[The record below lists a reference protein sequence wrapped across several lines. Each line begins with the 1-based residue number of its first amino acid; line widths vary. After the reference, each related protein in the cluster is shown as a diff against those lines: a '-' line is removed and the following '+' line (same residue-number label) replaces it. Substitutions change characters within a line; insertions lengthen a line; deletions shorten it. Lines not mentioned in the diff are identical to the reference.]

1 MSNFEVKVKQIN
13 KIIHHPN
20 ADRLDLV
27 YIGDYICIVTRDTYV
42 ISDLVVYI
50 PEAAL
55 VPQDVLE
62 KIGLWDTEKDK
73 GRLAGKNGDR
83 VKAIRLRGIMSQ
95 GIIYPLTFRTDV
107 HDMDTGMIT
116 DDWIL
121 TFPRGECEAG
131 RKVVEGDE
139 VSEILGVTKWE
150 PPIPSSMNG
159 EVFAAFG
166 KTINFDIENIKRFPD
181 VLEDGEE
188 VFITEKLHGTWCCF
202 GYHPAIDHPIVTSK
216 GLSGKGLA
224 FKFNEINNT
233 NLYMQMFDKYNDV
246 GDGYTMF
253 DGISQV
259 ALLPQGTPIYVLGEV
274 FGQGV
279 QDLSYVDDNKKYFRI
294 FDIYV
299 GEPTKGRYLP
309 PDEVIKIAKVLDID
323 TVPLLY
329 SGSYSKEIVED
340 LTNGKETV
348 SGKEIHMREG
358 IVIRPLNERRDD
370 VIGRVI
376 LKSVSDAYLLR
387 KGGTEHN

>member
-1 MSNFEVKVKQIN
+1 MATFGCTVE
-13 KIIHHPN
+13 KITIKEHPN
-20 ADRLDLV
+20 ADAIELAV
-27 YIGDYICIVTRDTYV
+27 VGDYVSIVRKGEFKTG
-42 ISDLVVYI
+42 DLAIYI

-55 VPQDVLE
+55 VPQVVLE
-62 KIGLWDTEKDK
+62 KIGLWDTENDK

-95 GIIYPLTFRTDV
+95 GIIYPLVFRTDV
-107 HDMDTGMIT
+107 HDMDTGAIT

-131 RKVVEGDE
+131 RKVVEADE
-139 VSEILGVTKWE
+139 VSEILGITKWE
-150 PPIPSSMNG
+150 PPIPTSMSG

-181 VLEDGEE
+181 VLEDGEM
-188 VFITEKLHGTWCCF
+188 VSITEKLHGTWCCF
-202 GYHPAIDHPIVTSK
+202 GFHPAIEDPIITSK
-216 GLSGKGLA
+216 GLSGKGLV
-224 FKFNEINNT
+224 FKYNDANKG
-233 NLYMQMFDKYNDV
+233 NLYRRMFDKYNDV

-253 DGISQV
+253 DGISQL
-259 ALLPQGTPIYVLGEV
+259 ALLPTNTPIYVLGEV

-279 QDLSYVDDNKKYFRI
+279 QDLTYVDDNEKYFRI

-309 PDEVIKIAKVLDID
+309 PDEVIKIARVLDIL
-323 TVPLLY
+323 TVPVLF
-329 SGSYSKEIVED
+329 SGPYSKETVDD

-358 IVIRPLNERRDD
+358 IVIRPVNERRNDE
-370 VIGRVI
+370 IGRVI

>member
-1 MSNFEVKVKQIN
+1 MATFGCTVE
-13 KIIHHPN
+13 KITIKEHPN
-20 ADRLDLV
+20 ADAIELAV
-27 YIGDYICIVTRDTYV
+27 VGDYVSIVRKGEFKTG
-42 ISDLVVYI
+42 DLAVYI

-55 VPQDVLE
+55 VPQVVLE
-62 KIGLWDTEKDK
+62 KIGLWDTENDK

-95 GIIYPLTFRTDV
+95 GIIYPLVFRTDV
-107 HDMDTGMIT
+107 HDMDTGAIT

-139 VSEILGVTKWE
+139 VSEILGITKWE
-150 PPIPSSMNG
+150 PPIPTSMSG

-181 VLEDGEE
+181 VLEDGEM
-188 VFITEKLHGTWCCF
+188 VSITEKLHGTWCCF
-202 GYHPAIDHPIVTSK
+202 GFHPAIEDPIITSK
-216 GLSGKGLA
+216 GLSGKGLV
-224 FKFNEINNT
+224 FKYNDANVG
-233 NLYMQMFDKYNDV
+233 NLYRRMFDKYNDV

-253 DGISQV
+253 DGISQL
-259 ALLPQGTPIYVLGEV
+259 ALLPMNTPIYVLGEV

-279 QDLSYVDDNKKYFRI
+279 QDLTYVDDNEKYFRI

-309 PDEVIKIAKVLDID
+309 PDEVIKIARVLDIA
-323 TVPLLY
+323 TVPVLF
-329 SGSYSKEIVED
+329 SGPYSKETVDD

-358 IVIRPLNERRDD
+358 IVIRPINERRNDE
-370 VIGRVI
+370 IGRVI